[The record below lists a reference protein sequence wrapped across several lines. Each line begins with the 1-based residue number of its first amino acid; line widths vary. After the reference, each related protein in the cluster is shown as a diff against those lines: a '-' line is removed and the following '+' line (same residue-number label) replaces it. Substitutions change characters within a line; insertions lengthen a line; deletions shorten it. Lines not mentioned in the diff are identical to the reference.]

1 MTACWTKTENKLK
14 RLNKTA
20 VKKNRNSLCYSI
32 KYTPCNYRSTRLL
45 NVWYIKYILWS
56 SLCGKFENIRKFLVE
71 VRPIVKVH
79 KMFRF
84 CPECFLRV
92 QLKSCILWV
101 YNGKCL
107 FFFNMKWSKINER
120 KTNTQATQV
129 QLAVSIFLAIFFLQ
143 TSKHHTNFTFTFVLT
158 QQNFDSFEIEW

>member
-1 MTACWTKTENKLK
+1 MLNQGWKQKLT

-32 KYTPCNYRSTRLL
+32 KYTPCNYRSTWLL
-45 NVWYIKYILWS
+45 NVWYIKYILWG
-56 SLCGKFENIRKFLVE
+56 SLCGKFENIRKSLVE

-92 QLKSCILWV
+92 QLKSCILWA

-120 KTNTQATQV
+120 KTNIHPATQV
-129 QLAVSIFLAIFFLQ
+129 QLAVSITPSSFFKHPNIIQTLLLSLCLAWEDLNENV
-143 TSKHHTNFTFTFVLT
+143 KH
-158 QQNFDSFEIEW
+158 IKI